1 MGTEMPIVECVP
13 NFSEG
18 RNREVVDALARA
30 VEEAPGVVLLD
41 RHMDPDHNRS
51 VLTFAGQ
58 PDSVVKAAVR
68 AVGVAVER
76 IDLSLH
82 QGVHPRIGA
91 ADVVPFVPVEGVR
104 LEDCAAL
111 ARRAGKEIWRRFRVP
126 VYFYEAAA
134 QRPDRVRLEC
144 IRRGQF
150 EGLRAS
156 VLADPDRRPDIGGP
170 ELHPTAGAVAVGA
183 RKFLIAYNVN
193 LATADLEVAR
203 RIARKIRESSGGL
216 PCVKAMGVPLVSKG
230 LVQVSMNLTDYE
242 RTPIAVAYEAVR
254 REAEREGVEIAGT
267 EIIGL
272 TPQALLDR
280 VRKFQSWGAR

>member
-1 MGTEMPIVECVP
+1 MSVVECVP

-18 RNREVVDALARA
+18 RDREVVDALARA
-30 VEEAPGVVLLD
+30 VEETPGAVLLD
-41 RHMDPDHNRS
+41 CQMDPDHNRS

-58 PDSVVKAAVR
+58 PESVLEAAVR

-76 IDLSLH
+76 IDLNRH

-91 ADVVPFVPVEGVR
+91 ADVVPFVPVKGAL
-104 LEDCAAL
+104 LEDCVAL
-111 ARRAGKEIWRRFRVP
+111 ARRAGEEIWRRFRVP

-134 QRPDRVRLEC
+134 QRPERSRLEW

-150 EGLRAS
+150 EGLRAR
-156 VLADPDRRPDIGGP
+156 VLEDPGRWPDIGGP

-193 LATADLEVAR
+193 LATGDLEVAR
-203 RIARKIRESSGGL
+203 RIARKVRESSGGL
-216 PCVKAMGVPLVSKG
+216 PCVKAMGAPLASKG

-242 RTPIAVAYEAVR
+242 RTPIRAAYEAVR
-254 REAEREGVEIAGT
+254 QEAEREGVEIAGT
-267 EIIGL
+267 EVVGL
-272 TPQALLDR
+272 TPEALLER
-280 VRKFQSWGAR
+280 VSKLQRAGGRSTG